1 MALCLYNTQA
11 RAKELFEPLDPGNVR
26 MYVCGPTVYAHAHI
40 GNARPVIVFDVLYR
54 LLRLL
59 YGDHSVTYVRNITD
73 IDDKIIAAAE
83 KSGEPISALTERF
96 IKAFHDD
103 MAPLGTLAPDFEP
116 RATHY
121 IPQMVR
127 MIEALLERGN
137 AYEAEGHVLFHI
149 PSMDD
154 YGALSHRDPDDMI
167 AGARV
172 EVAPYKKHPAD
183 FVLWKPS
190 APELPGWDSPWG
202 RGRPGWHL
210 ECSAMSAAHL
220 GATFDIHGGGQDL
233 IFPHHENER
242 AQSICAHDGAPF
254 ARYWM
259 HNGYLIVE
267 GEKMSKS
274 LGNVRTVRE
283 LLDRGHRGET
293 IRFLTLSKHYRKEL
307 DWTEAGL
314 REAKSEL
321 DYLYKPL
328 WMAREAGIEPGR
340 ARRLPSRISE
350 ALYDDLNTPLVLSRL
365 HNLAHDL
372 NNANADN
379 DRAKQERVSAEL
391 VAAAHVLGLLHEDP
405 ETWFKEKGVVIAP
418 AAAEAVVDAIG
429 PTVAVGPSKETIEAR
444 IAERNA
450 AREKRDFA
458 AADKIRDELAAAGIV
473 LEDLPDGTIWRMAG

>member
-1 MALCLYNTQA
+1 MALYLYNTQA

-26 MYVCGPTVYAHAHI
+26 MYVCGPTVYARAHI

-54 LLRLL
+54 LLRRL
-59 YGDHSVTYVRNITD
+59 YTKVTYVRNITD
-73 IDDKIIAAAE
+73 LDDKIIAAAE
-83 KSGEPISALTERF
+83 ELDEPISALTERF
-96 IKAFHDD
+96 TKAFHDD
-103 MAPLGTLAPDFEP
+103 MAPLGTLAPDVEP
-116 RATHY
+116 RATEY
-121 IPQMVR
+121 IPQMVA
-127 MIEALLERGN
+127 MIEALLARGN

-154 YGALSHRDPDDMI
+154 YGALSHRSPDDMI

-190 APELPGWDSPWG
+190 APEMPGWDSPWG

-210 ECSAMSAAHL
+210 ECSAMSKELL
-220 GATFDIHGGGQDL
+220 GTTFDIHGGGQDL
-233 IFPHHENER
+233 IFPHHENEL
-242 AQSICAHDGAPF
+242 AQSTCAHDGAPF

-283 LLDRGHRGET
+283 LLDQGHRGET

-365 HNLAHDL
+365 HQLAHDL

-379 DRAKQERVSAEL
+379 DRAKQERVSADL
-391 VAAAHVLGLLHEDP
+391 LAAAHVLGLLCADP
-405 ETWFKEKGVVIAP
+405 ETWFKEKGVVITPAP
-418 AAAEAVVDAIG
+418 ATAVVDAVG
-429 PTVAVGPSKETIEAR
+429 PTVVIGPPIETIEAK